1 MKKRNLIALTL
12 FMLLPISSCGGSS
25 NSLLPY
31 IGENGNWRIG
41 QEDTGVKAEGQDG
54 TTPTIEI
61 SEDNYWVING
71 EKTTVKATGEDGK
84 TPYIGENGNWWIDNK
99 DTGIQA
105 QGDKGEDGLT
115 PYVGFNGNWWIGNQ
129 DTGIKVMGNDG
140 EDGLTPSIG
149 ENGNWWIGEQDTG
162 IKVTGNDGKDG
173 LTPTIEISEDGYWV
187 INGIKSDVR
196 AEAQDGKDGITP
208 TVEIGENGHWYINGE
223 DTGKVA
229 TNLDYYRVTLNYN
242 GGYVENGEM
251 PTEFTVRE
259 GHTIENLP
267 VPVKQDYEFLGW
279 YSGTNPTSSLFTDST
294 QVYHDYNLTALYRSL
309 VEDTFTISWVNYDG
323 TLLERD
329 FDVKYNTNP
338 TYDGETPYKPSDTYA
353 YEFNGFS
360 PEIEPATKDMTYVAQ
375 FESVP
380 LVFTINYEL
389 NGHGTLNN
397 PITKV
402 ESGSSMSSPSL
413 TMDENSDYGFAG
425 WYLDESFISKVEFP
439 FYPTSDTTL
448 YARWEQID
456 ETSFTYYS
464 NEDGASYTIRSFNP
478 KFENYDTIIIP
489 SEYNGLPVTGIDNAF
504 QNDKTIKNIVLPET
518 LKNINDNAFRNTN
531 LETINLPSSLETIG
545 NYAFTNTDYLSV
557 YIDDLSDLISI
568 GDYSFYSSEIRAFDF
583 TTAINLNYLGQCAFL
598 DSKITSA
605 DFTNCTKISKIEYG
619 TFQSC
624 SNLNEIKLPK
634 NLKIIDTYAFGWTN
648 LKQIELPNQL
658 EEIGY
663 GSFYSTKLTQ
673 IILSP
678 SIKTIGNDVFDFCTS
693 LTIYSL
699 TTSRLEGRTEG
710 FEGDALIYY
719 YSETE
724 PTGPGQYWHY
734 DIDGV
739 TPIKR

>member
-1 MKKRNLIALTL
+1 MKKRNLIALAL
-12 FMLLPISSCGGSS
+12 FMLLPISSCGGSQS
-25 NSLLPY
+25 SLLPH
-31 IGENGNWRIG
+31 IGGNGNWWLG
-41 QEDTGVKAEGQDG
+41 EEDTGVKAEGQDG

-84 TPYIGENGNWWIDNK
+84 TPYIGENGNWWIDDK
-99 DTGIQA
+99 DTGIHA
-105 QGDKGEDGLT
+105 QGDKGEDG
-115 PYVGFNGNWWIGNQ
+115 
-129 DTGIKVMGNDG
+129 
-140 EDGLTPSIG
+140 
-149 ENGNWWIGEQDTG
+149 
-162 IKVTGNDGKDG
+162 KDG
-173 LTPTIEISEDGYWV
+173 NTPTIEISEDGYWV

-196 AEAQDGKDGITP
+196 AEAEDGKDGNTP
-208 TVEIGENGHWYINGE
+208 TIEIGENGHWYINGD

-229 TNLDYYRVTLNYN
+229 TNLDYYTVTLNYN
-242 GGYVENGEM
+242 GGYVENGEA

-279 YSGTNPTSSLFTDST
+279 YSGNNPTSSLVTDST
-294 QVYHDYNLTALYRSL
+294 QVYHNYNLTALYRSL
-309 VEDTFTISWVNYDG
+309 AEDTFTISWVNYDG

-329 FDVKYNTNP
+329 FDVKYNTIP

-353 YEFNGFS
+353 YEFSGFS

-402 ESGSSMSSPSL
+402 ESGSSMSNPSL
-413 TMDENSDYGFAG
+413 TIDENSEYGFAG
-425 WYLDESFISKVEFP
+425 WYLDENFINKVEFP

-448 YARWEQID
+448 FARWEQID
-456 ETSFTYYS
+456 ETSFTYYL

-489 SEYNGLPVTGIDNAF
+489 SEYNGLPVTGLDNAF
-504 QNDKTIKNIVLPET
+504 QNNQTIKNIILPET
-518 LKNINDNAFRNTN
+518 IKNINNNAFKNSS
-531 LETINLPSSLETIG
+531 LETINFPSSLETIG
-545 NYAFTNTDYLSV
+545 NYAFADTKELIIYIVNLSK
-557 YIDDLSDLISI
+557 LLTI
-568 GDYSFYSSEIRAFDF
+568 GDDAFNSSEIKSIDL
-583 TTAINLNYLGQCAFL
+583 TTATNLETIGKECFSSSGIQNIDLSNNAKIL
-598 DSKITSA
+598 DIK
-605 DFTNCTKISKIEYG
+605 EG
-619 TFQSC
+619 TFSY
-624 SNLNEIKLPK
+624 STLKSIKLPK
-634 NLKIIDTYAFGWTN
+634 NLLVIDLDAFFECRS
-648 LKQIELPNQL
+648 LEYVDVPNTL
-658 EEIGY
+658 AEIGDNAFFNCNCLQFFILPISLVSIKES
-663 GSFYSTKLTQ
+663 SFYS
-673 IILSP
+673 
-678 SIKTIGNDVFDFCTS
+678 CTS

-699 TTSRLEGRTEG
+699 TTSRLEGREEG
-710 FEGDALIYY
+710 FDSAALIYY

-734 DIDGV
+734 DTDGV